1 MVKYIAK
8 TSPKCKSCKTRRGER
23 DEPWDAPWRSEV
35 GLCLDCHV
43 KANKRDIFTAI
54 YGRPL
59 GEAAVQELNQ
69 KAQIRHQGDPNERK
83 VQTPKEAAAIAL
95 SEYRRAWKA
104 FWSEPAV
111 PPLEN
116 EPDDGL
122 GLPDRTPC
130 VECGTR
136 KGRPTESGE
145 VRSRTRGRCG
155 RCEDNFYGRQKRR
168 KGAAA

>member
-1 MVKYIAK
+1 MVTYIAK
-8 TSPKCKSCKTRRGER
+8 TSPKCKACKTRHGER

-69 KAQIRHQGDPNERK
+69 RLQIRHQSDAHAK
-83 VQTPKEAAAIAL
+83 KAQTPKEAAAIAL

-104 FWSEPAV
+104 IWSEPAV
-111 PPLEN
+111 KPLEN

-122 GLPDRTPC
+122 DLPDRKPC
-130 VECGTR
+130 IRCGTR
-136 KGRPTESGE
+136 KGQPNPSGK
-145 VRSRTRGRCG
+145 SRARDRGRCK
-155 RCEDNFYGRQKRR
+155 RCASSFYEEMGR
-168 KGAAA
+168 KGVVA